1 MANKLEISPEPPDG
15 GWKVLWFLRK
25 RVLIV
30 VSDTSK
36 IHAQAWLVMFCSFLV
51 NGIVFSI
58 INCFGILFSH
68 LKQSLEEAGDEDASF
83 KCSLVGSLAIGS
95 TFALSFVAGVLV
107 DKVGNI

>member
-1 MANKLEISPEPPDG
+1 MAAGRYCGFIRSHD
-15 GWKVLWFLRK
+15 VT
-25 RVLIV
+25 
-30 VSDTSK
+30 DTSK
-36 IHAQAWLVMFCSFLV
+36 YNVQAWLVMFCSFLV

-58 INCFGILFSH
+58 INCFGILFGH
-68 LKQSLEEAGDEDASF
+68 LKESLEEAGDGDASF